1 MEDTIRDLEKTTFF
15 SKAPIDEI
23 TLYFFYIN
31 NDVVEAVEK
40 EIITGTSKLSSDLI
54 QEQFMKHK
62 IYNNK
67 AYTLNGLH
75 KYNFEQDSVI
85 NILNTD
91 NITDDFI
98 QYKKIENIYYSDAI
112 YHYTDYA
119 SLFFILENKK
129 LKRNTKTKK
138 DVSTSCNKTKKSYS

>member
-1 MEDTIRDLEKTTFF
+1 MEDIIRDLEKTTFF
-15 SKAPIDEI
+15 SKTPIDDI

-40 EIITGTSKLSSDLI
+40 ESITGTSKLSADLI
-54 QEQFMKHK
+54 QEQFTKHK
-62 IYNNK
+62 IFNNK

-98 QYKKIENIYYSDAI
+98 QYKKIEPIYFSDAI
-112 YHYTDYA
+112 YHYADYA

-129 LKRNTKTKK
+129 SKRNTKTKK
-138 DVSTSCNKTKKSYS
+138 DISTPCNKTKKSHS